1 MHPIFEFLKTASLNP
16 DVALKDHQVQARD
29 RIVDGEDGQ
38 LLYHGTGTGK
48 SLSSLAGTEA
58 LPESSVNAV
67 MPAALRIN
75 YRKELGRYVTPDARP
90 RYQIS
95 SYDKARNGLPDA
107 DVLVADEVQRLRNQG
122 SSYQGVLEA
131 ARNARRRVLLSAT
144 PLVNSPGDLASVVN
158 LLHGKQL
165 YTPDEF
171 EKEFVGERVVRPW
184 FGLGRP
190 RVVTSIANR
199 KHLQKLL
206 EGRVHYVGGQEV
218 AKEQPTSQVETVN
231 VEMGRTQDAV
241 NRLAQGRMP
250 ALLRWKVRRN
260 LPPNKRQANQLNAFM
275 SGMRQVS
282 LSPYGFDQRLS
293 AADAFDHSPKLKAVL
308 ADLKAELKKPHG
320 KTMAFSN
327 YIDAGLMPLA
337 AGLNRARIPYSMI
350 HGGMSDA
357 DRKKQVDAYNSDKVK
372 TILLGP
378 AASEGLSLKGTSLA
392 QVLDPHWHQAR
403 LDQAKARAIRLDSHT
418 HLPEGLRNVNIRQ
431 YVSQPRRG
439 LLRRLL
445 GLKPA
450 VGSDEYLYSRAAEKQ
465 QKLDVFNDFLKTMGQ

>member
-1 MHPIFEFLKTASLNP
+1 MSVFTDFLKTAALNP
-16 DVALKDHQVQARD
+16 DVTLKDHQSQARD
-29 RIVDGEDGQ
+29 RIVDGADGQ

-48 SLSSLAGTEA
+48 SLSSLAGVEA
-58 LPESSVNAV
+58 IPASAVNAV

-75 YRKELGRYVTPDARP
+75 YRKELARYVQPASRSK
-90 RYQIS
+90 YQVS
-95 SYDKARNGLPDA
+95 SYDKARNGLPEA

-122 SSYQGVLEA
+122 SSYQGVLDA
-131 ARNARRRVLLSAT
+131 ARKAQHRILLSAT
-144 PLVNSPGDLASVVN
+144 PLVNAPGDLATVVN

-165 YTPDEF
+165 YTPEEF
-171 EKEFVGERVVRPW
+171 EKEFVDEGVKRPW

-190 RVVTSIANR
+190 RVVTTIANR
-199 KHLQKLL
+199 KKLQKLL

-218 AKEQPTSQVETVN
+218 AKDQPTSQVQTVD
-231 VEMGRTQDAV
+231 VEMSRTQDAV

-275 SGMRQVS
+275 SGMRQIG

-293 AADAFDHSPKLKAVL
+293 TVDAFDQSPKLKAAL
-308 ADLKAELKKPHG
+308 TDLKAELNKPHG
-320 KTMAFSN
+320 KAMAFSN
-327 YIDAGLMPLA
+327 YIDAGLVPFA
-337 AGLNRARIPYSMI
+337 AGLSREKIPYAMI

-357 DRKKQVDAYNSDKVK
+357 DRKKQVEAYNNDKVR

-418 HLPEGLRNVNIRQ
+418 HLPVNLRNVDIRQ
-431 YVSQPRRG
+431 YVSQPRRS

-445 GLKPA
+445 GMRPA

-465 QKLDVFNDFLKTMGQ
+465 QKLDVFNNFLKTMGQ